1 MLGSKQGAGR
11 EVSLATRKELWRSVR
26 SLCFTLFGDRAPVS
40 VPEARGKLKVKVR
53 AASSRKL
60 TKLSH
65 NADLSARGP
74 MKTQIEIRTSRMKQ
88 VWI

>member
-1 MLGSKQGAGR
+1 MEKCAITL
-11 EVSLATRKELWRSVR
+11 LHSVWGQEP
-26 SLCFTLFGDRAPVS
+26 LS
-40 VPEARGKLKVKVR
+40 VPEAGGKLKVKVR
-53 AASSRKL
+53 VATSRKL
-60 TKLSH
+60 TKLKH